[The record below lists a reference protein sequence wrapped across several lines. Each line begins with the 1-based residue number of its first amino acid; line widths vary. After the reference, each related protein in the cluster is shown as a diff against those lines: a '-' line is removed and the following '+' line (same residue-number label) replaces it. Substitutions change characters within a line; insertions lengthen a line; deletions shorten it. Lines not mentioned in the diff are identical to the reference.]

1 MYYLI
6 IQLFKTE
13 YKEDVLLAMTSC
25 GIQKGSAYEG
35 QNLDHAMVHE
45 FPLFTGLIKSDDGR
59 ERYSLLISTVVDKK
73 NRVRE
78 LIHLLKEAD
87 IDVNR
92 EKILRVIMIPA
103 ELIIDEETDWEET
116 E

>member
-35 QNLDHAMVHE
+35 QNLDHAMAQE
-45 FPLFTGLIKSDDGR
+45 FPLFTGLIKSDGER

-73 NRVRE
+73 ERVRE

-87 IDVNR
+87 IDVIH

-103 ELIIDEETDWEET
+103 VLIVDEKTDWEESV
-116 E
+116 

>member
-1 MYYLI
+1 M
-6 IQLFKTE
+6 
-13 YKEDVLLAMTSC
+13 
-25 GIQKGSAYEG
+25 
-35 QNLDHAMVHE
+35 
-45 FPLFTGLIKSDDGR
+45 
-59 ERYSLLISTVVDKK
+59 LISTVVDKK

-103 ELIIDEETDWEET
+103 DLIIDEETDWEET